1 MRRPALRFRTLAA
14 AVTLSIAPAALAQD
28 ASVLPPASPEAS
40 ELPPAPTP
48 DAPGTPAVLEERPA
62 PELLG
67 KNAWRYIV
75 IHHSASPSGN
85 AASFDRMHRG
95 KGWDGLAYHFVI
107 TNGKGG
113 PDGGLE
119 VSPRWRAQKHGA
131 HAGGL
136 TPDAPPETRN
146 SYNEFGI
153 GICLVGNF
161 QQRAPT
167 RAQMKRLAG
176 LVRRLRDMF
185 DIPAKNVVGHQHVK
199 STACPGKR
207 FPWRT
212 LFAMTGETE
221 PPHLSRR
228 PLLATYERCPWCDQH
243 ETVAFDRQRKEDTSA
258 LPPRTGAYVSP

>member
-1 MRRPALRFRTLAA
+1 MP
-14 AVTLSIAPAALAQD
+14 
-28 ASVLPPASPEAS
+28 PPAM
-40 ELPPAPTP
+40 P
-48 DAPGTPAVLEERPA
+48 DAPDLPGVPEERPA
-62 PELLG
+62 PDLPG

-75 IHHSASPSGN
+75 IHHSASSSGN

-119 VSPRWRAQKHGA
+119 VSHRWWAQKHGA

-136 TPDAPPETRN
+136 TREAPPETRN
-146 SYNEFGI
+146 DYNEFGI

-161 QQRAPT
+161 QHREPT

-176 LVRRLRDMF
+176 LIQRLRQMF
-185 DIPAKNVVGHQHVK
+185 DIPAENVVGHQHVK
-199 STACPGKR
+199 STACPGKL

-212 LFAMTGETE
+212 LFALIGETE
-221 PPHLSRR
+221 APLLARR
-228 PLLATYERCPWCDQH
+228 PLSATFERCPWCIQQ
-243 ETVAFDRQRKEDTSA
+243 ETVAVNPYRKETFPTI
-258 LPPRTGAYVSP
+258 PPRTGASVGAD